1 MFLMGSKAAKV
12 GVILIIIG
20 IGLVVTTLG
29 YIVYESPIEY
39 FVLYIFLAIILT
51 IFIAGIVLLIIN
63 WKYKKKINW
72 II

>member
-63 WKYKKKINW
+63 WKYKEKINW